1 MPRTR
6 RLTALATVLAAT
18 SVLAS
23 ACTGQSGSAASDD
36 PMADVTLNFWH
47 GWSAPGEVKAIEENI
62 ARFQAAHPHI
72 KVKVTGNMTDDKI
85 NQALRA
91 GGDKAPDVVSSFTT
105 DSVGKFCNSGAFTDL
120 NPFLAKS
127 GIDKAKVFPK
137 TLLDYTQFNGN
148 QCTLPLLHDAYGL
161 VYNLDAFKEAGITEP
176 PKTWSQFAEVAQ
188 KLTKVSGDSYER
200 VGIMPTFHGYE
211 TTPMRLAAQWSPTY
225 FGADGK
231 ANLAKDPAFAR
242 MLTAQKDLVAKLG
255 GYEKLEKF
263 RATFG
268 DEWSAEHPFH
278 QGKVAMQI
286 DGEWRPGMAKEAG
299 VTFGIGTAPI
309 PVPDDQVADYGK
321 GYLSGTIMGIAQ
333 GSKKQNAAWELV
345 KYMTTDTEAVVAFAN
360 AIHNVPSTVAALESP
375 KLEVTPEFKTFL
387 DIARHPR
394 SNTTPAQP
402 DGGTYQ
408 LTFTDFAYAVEKGE
422 VADIP
427 AGLAKTDQQIDT
439 DIAKAKAVKVSW

>member
-6 RLTALATVLAAT
+6 RLPVAAT
-18 SVLAS
+18 AVAALSVLAT
-23 ACTGQSGSAASDD
+23 ACTGQSGTAASDD
-36 PMADVTLNFWH
+36 PNKEVTLNFWH
-47 GWSAPGEVKAIEENI
+47 GWSAPSEAKAIEENI
-62 ARFQAAHPHI
+62 ARFEKAHPNI

-105 DSVGKFCNSGAFTDL
+105 DSVGKFCNSGAFSDL
-120 NPFLAKS
+120 NPFLRKA

-148 QCTLPLLHDAYGL
+148 QCTLPLLNDAYGL
-161 VYNLDAFKEAGITEP
+161 VYNKDAFKAAGITEP
-176 PKTWSQFAEVAQ
+176 PKTWSQFVEVAQ
-188 KLTKVSGDSYER
+188 KLTKPDGDSYTQ
-200 VGIMPTFHGYE
+200 VGIMPTYHGYE
-211 TTPMRLAAQWSPTY
+211 TTPARLAAQWSPKY
-225 FGADGK
+225 FDADGK
-231 ANLAKDPAFAR
+231 SNLAKDPAFAS

-263 RATFG
+263 RNTFG

-278 QGKVAMQI
+278 KGQVAMQI
-286 DGEWRPGMAKEAG
+286 DGEWRAAMAKEAG
-299 VTFGIGTAPI
+299 VAFEIGTAPL
-309 PVPDDQVADYGK
+309 PVPDDQAADYGK
-321 GYLSGTIMGIAQ
+321 GYLSGTIMGIAS

-360 AIHNVPSTVAALESP
+360 AIHNVPSTLAALESP
-375 KLEVTPEFKTFL
+375 ELQVTPEFKTFL
-387 DIARHPR
+387 DIARHPK
-394 SNTTPAQP
+394 SSTTPAQA

-408 LTFTDFAYAVEKGE
+408 LTFQDLAYAVEKGD

-427 AGLAKTDQQIDT
+427 AGLAKTGRQIDT
-439 DIAKAKAVKVSW
+439 DIAKAK